1 MAFKPCEDL
10 KKMADPAI
18 QIWVW
23 VASFLG
29 SLAQE
34 GEIPPMASPIYGR
47 LLQIVKSA
55 QDAMK
60 QIRAVRATA
69 LDSSFFFYG

>member
-1 MAFKPCEDL
+1 
-10 KKMADPAI
+10 MADPAI

-34 GEIPPMASPIYGR
+34 GETLGFAHDLGWGGC
-47 LLQIVKSA
+47 
-55 QDAMK
+55 
-60 QIRAVRATA
+60 
-69 LDSSFFFYG
+69 FFMSER

>member
-1 MAFKPCEDL
+1 
-10 KKMADPAI
+10 MADPAI

-34 GEIPPMASPIYGR
+34 GETLGFAHDLGWGGC
-47 LLQIVKSA
+47 
-55 QDAMK
+55 
-60 QIRAVRATA
+60 
-69 LDSSFFFYG
+69 FFYVGKAFVGGW

>member
-1 MAFKPCEDL
+1 
-10 KKMADPAI
+10 MADPAI

-34 GEIPPMASPIYGR
+34 GEPPGH
-47 LLQIVKSA
+47 LKS
-55 QDAMK
+55 QLGEDL
-60 QIRAVRATA
+60 A
-69 LDSSFFFYG
+69 LDLTHSHEILM

>member
-1 MAFKPCEDL
+1 
-10 KKMADPAI
+10 MADPAI

-34 GEIPPMASPIYGR
+34 GETLGFAHDFGLGGM
-47 LLQIVKSA
+47 
-55 QDAMK
+55 
-60 QIRAVRATA
+60 
-69 LDSSFFFYG
+69 FFFMSER

>member
-1 MAFKPCEDL
+1 MGGPGSLLAQALQDL
-10 KKMADPAI
+10 KTMADPAI

-34 GEIPPMASPIYGR
+34 GEPLDLEAALRGR
-47 LLQIVKSA
+47 GLGNSSA
-55 QDAMK
+55 ELSCF
-60 QIRAVRATA
+60 RFRW
-69 LDSSFFFYG
+69 

>member
-1 MAFKPCEDL
+1 
-10 KKMADPAI
+10 MADPAI

-34 GEIPPMASPIYGR
+34 GETLGFAHDLGWRGCFFMSERCICAFIDFSKDDY
-47 LLQIVKSA
+47 IVLY
-55 QDAMK
+55 
-60 QIRAVRATA
+60 RERERWYV
-69 LDSSFFFYG
+69 

>member
-1 MAFKPCEDL
+1 
-10 KKMADPAI
+10 MADPAI

-34 GEIPPMASPIYGR
+34 GEPLDLEAAWGWGR
-47 LLQIVKSA
+47 GQLPWWVQLVVT
-55 QDAMK
+55 QDA
-60 QIRAVRATA
+60 QGAI
-69 LDSSFFFYG
+69 

>member
-1 MAFKPCEDL
+1 
-10 KKMADPAI
+10 MADPAI

-34 GEIPPMASPIYGR
+34 GETLGFAHDFGLERM
-47 LLQIVKSA
+47 
-55 QDAMK
+55 
-60 QIRAVRATA
+60 
-69 LDSSFFFYG
+69 FFYVGKMNLCVY